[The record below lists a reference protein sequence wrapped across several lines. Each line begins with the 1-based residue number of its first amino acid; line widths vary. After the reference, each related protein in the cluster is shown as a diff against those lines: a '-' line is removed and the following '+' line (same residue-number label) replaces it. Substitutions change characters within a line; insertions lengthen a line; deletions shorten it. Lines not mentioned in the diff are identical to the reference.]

1 MDGQFHRLPQPPTA
15 PPLQEP
21 PAIIEPPLRDLPPPP
36 GGEIEQWEAV
46 ESERRPAAPAEE
58 LMEVARRALLAHD
71 QARAVVEGAR
81 TIVMGASQLVD
92 DKEYEQRPRTTVV
105 LYNYE
110 QGKATEVVLGEEAG
124 EPRVESV
131 EPTDWQPSL
140 SDQETERAITLARE
154 ADRVAPHLSEEW
166 VANALLTS
174 DVSPGDQYYGQ
185 RRVVVVF
192 GPPEERLP
200 RVRVLVDLATDA
212 VLGMDVHSDALEE
225 GGTP

>member
-21 PAIIEPPLRDLPPPP
+21 PAIIEPPLRDSPPPP
-36 GGEIEQWEAV
+36 GGEIGQWEAV
-46 ESERRPAAPAEE
+46 ESERRALAPAEE

-71 QARAVVEGAR
+71 QARAVVEGPR
-81 TIVMGASQLVD
+81 TIVLGASQLVD
-92 DKEYEQRPRTTVV
+92 DKENEQRPRTMVV
-105 LYNYE
+105 LYDYE
-110 QGKATEVVLGEEAG
+110 QGQAVEVIVGEEAG
-124 EPRVESV
+124 ESRVESV
-131 EPTDWQPSL
+131 EPTDRQPSL
-140 SDQETERAITLARE
+140 SDEETERAITLARE

-192 GPPEERLP
+192 GPPDERLP
-200 RVRVLVDLATDA
+200 RVRVLVDLQTDA
-212 VLGMDVHSDALEE
+212 VLGMDVHSDTLDE